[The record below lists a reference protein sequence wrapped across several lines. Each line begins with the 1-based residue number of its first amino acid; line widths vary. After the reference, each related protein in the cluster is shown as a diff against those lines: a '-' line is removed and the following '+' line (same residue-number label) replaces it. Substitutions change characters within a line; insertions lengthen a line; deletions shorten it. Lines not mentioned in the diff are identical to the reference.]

1 MLQRYSYCMP
11 GVCERAKLMVHM
23 VVIKPPRPPWS
34 VCLSVWPWMWS
45 RAEWRG
51 MAYTRY
57 VAWSGDDR
65 STHTFRRRAPRTHTP
80 QLTDGARLDKVII
93 IENCPLFKA
102 SSVPPRCY
110 LRNLGRRTHLV
121 GISWKLPE
129 VFHSHQSISTP
140 ARINPTEKPRRN
152 STRATSK

>member
-1 MLQRYSYCMP
+1 MYARRLWTSKVNGAHGCHKASAAP
-11 GVCERAKLMVHM
+11 L
-23 VVIKPPRPPWS
+23 S
-34 VCLSVWPWMWS
+34 VCLSLCLALDVEQSGVAWHGV
-45 RAEWRG
+45 RC
-51 MAYTRY
+51 

-65 STHTFRRRAPRTHTP
+65 STHTFRRHAPRTHTP

>member
-1 MLQRYSYCMP
+1 MLQRYIYCMP
-11 GVCERAKLMVHM
+11 RRLWTTKVNGAHGCHKAFAALL
-23 VVIKPPRPPWS
+23 P
-34 VCLSVWPWMWS
+34 VWPWKRS
-45 RAEWRG
+45 RVAWCG
-51 MAYTRY
+51 
-57 VAWSGDDR
+57 AWSGDYR
-65 STHTFRRRAPRTHTP
+65 STHAFRRHAPRTRTP
-80 QLTDGARLDKVII
+80 QLTDGAGLDKVII

-102 SSVPPRCY
+102 SGVPRQCY
-110 LRNLGRRTHLV
+110 LRNLGRCTHLV